1 MLNGLDEGIRV
12 QVSTTVSGAESPKLV
27 LESVQ
32 NIFPDFTADVLVE
45 PKFGTSNNYQ
55 WQNEQ
60 RRSKVFGQGIPPEYR
75 KIGQRQ
81 QLRGLHLKAAEVF
94 DMSDLLTNFIS
105 K

>member
-1 MLNGLDEGIRV
+1 MLNGLDEGIRD

-55 WQNEQ
+55 WEN
-60 RRSKVFGQGIPPEYR
+60 
-75 KIGQRQ
+75 
-81 QLRGLHLKAAEVF
+81 
-94 DMSDLLTNFIS
+94 
-105 K
+105 